1 MPCHATGGRGRLSV
15 AHGEGY
21 FIPPPAGGRAA
32 LFGAA
37 DSTAETA
44 FLGSRSSMS
53 AAGAAFID
61 RSFSLK
67 TAEKQALRAFL

>member
-37 DSTAETA
+37 DSAAEA
-44 FLGSRSSMS
+44 SLFVCRSSMS

-67 TAEKQALRAFL
+67 AAEKQAMRAFL